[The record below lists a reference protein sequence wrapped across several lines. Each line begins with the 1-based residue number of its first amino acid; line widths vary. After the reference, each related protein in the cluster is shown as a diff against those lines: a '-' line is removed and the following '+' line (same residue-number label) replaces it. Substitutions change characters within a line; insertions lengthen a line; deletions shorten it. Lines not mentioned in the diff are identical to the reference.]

1 MNLWKQNII
10 ALPKRNTAVTQE
22 EIKKNLL
29 DSYDEEIPDFSSEE
43 ISLKISTKFS
53 SESETD
59 EETIDGTEEEWIN
72 EG

>member
-1 MNLWKQNII
+1 MNLWKQNNI

-22 EIKKNLL
+22 EIKKNLF

-59 EETIDGTEEEWIN
+59 EETIDGTEEE
-72 EG
+72 

>member
-22 EIKKNLL
+22 EIKKNLF

-59 EETIDGTEEEWIN
+59 EETIEGTEEE
-72 EG
+72 